1 MLIEGE
7 LLRVEEL
14 LLREGVLTLREDELD
29 TELLLER
36 TLRDELDTVER
47 EDVLGVAERDMVV
60 PRLPRTAVGA
70 VSRPVRED
78 TPRWDET
85 MPRVPLREDSVEP
98 ERPARGLV
106 VVR

>member
-47 EDVLGVAERDMVV
+47 EDVLGVAERETVV

-70 VSRPVRED
+70 VSDRK
-78 TPRWDET
+78 
-85 MPRVPLREDSVEP
+85 SV
-98 ERPARGLV
+98 V
-106 VVR
+106 

>member
-14 LLREGVLTLREDELD
+14 LLREGVLTLREEVLGV
-29 TELLLER
+29 ELLLER
-36 TLRDELDTVER
+36 TLREELDTVER
-47 EDVLGVAERDMVV
+47 EDVLGVAERDTVV

-78 TPRWDET
+78 TPRWVDT
-85 MPRVPLREDSVEP
+85 MPRVPLREESVEP

-106 VVR
+106 VVK